1 MQKRKEQL
9 EEDLKVIEQLEK
21 NTGQKFETSKAIK
34 KELDNLQQMINE
46 EEERKNYKYYLKGFD
61 EEFQTHL
68 QDRMKETPLLLNL
81 FREFVKEIYS
91 PTKIERLAV
100 HIKAEIKEELD
111 NTLTIEQKY
120 YMEQL
125 QFLEDRILDDMVEQG
140 FVYGYAMGIQLK
152 NEAIK
157 QYPYK
162 GDKK

>member
-1 MQKRKEQL
+1 MLERKKQL
-9 EEDLKVIEQLEK
+9 EEDLKVIEQIEK
-21 NTGQKFETSKAIK
+21 NIGQKFETSKAIK

-81 FREFVKEIYS
+81 FREFVKEIYR

-100 HIKAEIKEELD
+100 HIKGEIKAELE
-111 NTLTIEQKY
+111 NTLTNEQKY
-120 YMEQL
+120 YLEQL